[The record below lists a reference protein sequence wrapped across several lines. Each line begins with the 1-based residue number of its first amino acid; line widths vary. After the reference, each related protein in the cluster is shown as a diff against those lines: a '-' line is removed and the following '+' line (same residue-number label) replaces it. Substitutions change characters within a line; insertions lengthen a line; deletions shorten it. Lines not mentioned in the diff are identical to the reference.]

1 MSRTYQ
7 ALKKAEAAR
16 VRAGQPLAAPSV
28 DGRRA
33 PQVSWEPSRNT
44 QVEYERI
51 RVWVTNPGP
60 GATRLHTLMVVACHP
75 GSGTTTTA
83 TLLAASL
90 ADGKRSQVL
99 LVDANVRTPCL
110 DLLFGI
116 GNKAGLTEAL
126 SAGRPPESDIQ
137 PTKRENLFV
146 LPAGRVSAS
155 PVDVFDGGSVDEFIT
170 QLKSRFG
177 FIVFDAAPVLDFP
190 DACALAPHIDGTLLV
205 VEAEKTSVNDARKA
219 KRELERAGARLFGVI
234 LNRHREYT
242 PRFLRGVVG
251 RAS

>member
-16 VRAGQPLAAPSV
+16 ARAGQPFAAPPV

-33 PQVSWEPSRNT
+33 PQVSWDPNGNT
-44 QVEYERI
+44 HIEYERI
-51 RVWVTNPGP
+51 RVRVTNPGA
-60 GATRLHTLMVVACHP
+60 GATRLQTLMVVTCHP

-99 LVDANVRTPCL
+99 LVDANFRTPCL

-116 GNKAGLTEAL
+116 GNKSGLKEAL
-126 SAGRPPESDIQ
+126 SAERPPDGDIQ

-146 LPAGRVSAS
+146 LPAGRVGSG
-155 PVDVFDGGSVDEFIT
+155 PVDVFDPGSVDEFINH
-170 QLKSRFG
+170 LKSRFD
-177 FIVFDAAPVLDFP
+177 FIVFDAAPVLNFP
-190 DACALAPHIDGTLLV
+190 DACALAPHVDGTLLV
-205 VEAEKTSVNDARKA
+205 VEAEKTSVADARKA
-219 KRELERAGARLFGVI
+219 KRELERAGARLFGVV